1 MAALPSMGTLT
12 GPDAQEPP
20 GLVLDGARQEVP
32 VVSHSMGW
40 LQSDQSAQLGTG
52 SLMGQGWLLAV
63 FSACKPI
70 AVPHDLPLLGGLNL
84 CLVLGF

>member
-1 MAALPSMGTLT
+1 MAALPSMGTHT

-40 LQSDQSAQLGTG
+40 LQSDQSAELGTVSLTVQAG
-52 SLMGQGWLLAV
+52 SWLFPQLA
-63 FSACKPI
+63 S
-70 AVPHDLPLLGGLNL
+70 PLLSPKI
-84 CLVLGF
+84 CPCWAV